1 MTNFKKQYPKPLTS
15 KENRALFQ
23 LLEADPNDEETKEK
37 IINGNMRLVAHTAF
51 KYTNSGVPG
60 DDLIG
65 IGSIGLMKAVN
76 SFKTDK
82 ATQFATYAVRCIA
95 NEILMYFRKHKK
107 TFKDTSFETVLIP
120 GKNGMDL
127 TLEDTIPD
135 VSIEDFSESFVKE
148 DDRTYLYR
156 ALEGL
161 SGKDKEVIELYYL
174 NDLTYQEVADKMGIS
189 RSYAVRIGNRALD
202 YLQKIMSRMEKQ
214 AKLKEEA
221 AVDKLK
227 EPKPKKLPRVVPS
240 EKVES
245 ITYVP
250 PAIEKSVS
258 YAEALRKEYLEEEV
272 KSFTIPEDAKLVP
285 EQKEATIEVKK
296 GTINRSFTFDLN
308 ASGEAVSVDELLAEI
323 EGIRNMLATGQ
334 ATTVSFNFEVTS
346 SC

>member
-1 MTNFKKQYPKPLTS
+1 MANFNKQYPPPLTS
-15 KENRALFQ
+15 KENRELFK
-23 LLEADPNDEETKEK
+23 LLEMDQSDEETKEK
-37 IINGNMRLVAHTAF
+37 IINGNMRLVAHTAL
-51 KYTNSGVPG
+51 KYMNSGVPA

-82 ATQFATYAVRCIA
+82 ATQFATYATRCIA
-95 NEILMYFRKHKK
+95 NEILMYLRKHKK
-107 TFKDTSFETVLIP
+107 SFKDTSFETVLIP

-148 DDRTYLYR
+148 DDRTYLYK

-174 NDLTYQEVADKMGIS
+174 NGLTYQEVADKMGIS
-189 RSYAVRIGNRALD
+189 RSYAVRIGQRAIE
-202 YLQKIMSRMEKQ
+202 YLQKMVARMEKQ
-214 AKLKEEA
+214 AKLKEEE

-227 EPKPKKLPRVVPS
+227 APKPKKYPKVVPS
-240 EKVES
+240 VKVEKPVFTRPLVVTEP
-245 ITYVP
+245 ITFK
-250 PAIEKSVS
+250 IN
-258 YAEALRKEYLEEEV
+258 EEDIAKASKV
-272 KSFTIPEDAKLVP
+272 LTMPEDAKIVP

-296 GTINRSFTFDLN
+296 GTIDRSFIFDLN

-323 EGIRNMLATGQ
+323 ESIRNMLAIGQ

-346 SC
+346 SY